1 MTGLLLSVTVPTWLA
16 IAWRKCHP
24 RSRSVTKS
32 SSAVRNIIVFR
43 LDQLGD
49 LVLTTPLFRDLKRLY
64 PGSRCTVVMPPACKS
79 IFTTNRNVDEILPLH
94 ELKVKWVPARVRWL
108 ASVLWFYW
116 TELRRRQFDLAISPR
131 WDVDESLATLLCV
144 LTNAGKRVGYG
155 AQVSPAKRR
164 LNRGFDA
171 AFDVVVPAGPVQ
183 HEVDRNLAIVEAL
196 GGKVESRRLEIR
208 LTDTDRKFA
217 SELLTHH
224 DPRRL
229 LVAIG
234 IGGRAASRKWPL
246 QRYAECIARLNQWH
260 DVQPVIVCSHDEDA
274 EASELSVMLPAP
286 PYILSGVPLRAVCAA
301 LERCDLFLGNDT
313 GTAHLAAAMDCP
325 TLVVSKHPVGGDPNH
340 ANSPERFAPRCA
352 RHRVVRPVA
361 GKRECVASCGSPR
374 AHCILHVTV
383 DRVVAAAAE
392 LLPQFE
398 RAPRPKVTANGTSNL
413 ASAAPPKQAHTPG
426 LVAVS

>member
-1 MTGLLLSVTVPTWLA
+1 MPGFLFSVAVPTWLA
-16 IAWRKCHP
+16 IAWRRVH
-24 RSRSVTKS
+24 RSRGGKGG
-32 SSAVRNIIVFR
+32 SSAVRSIIVFR

-49 LVLTTPLFRDLKRLY
+49 LVLTTPLFRELKRLY
-64 PGSRCTVVMPPACKS
+64 PEARVTAVVPRAYKA
-79 IFTTNRNVDEILPLH
+79 ILTTNRNILEILPLQ
-94 ELKVKWVPARVRWL
+94 ELKTKWLPGSARWL

-116 TELRRRQFDLAISPR
+116 TNLRQRRFDLAISPR

-144 LTNAGKRVGYG
+144 LTNASKTVGFSTQ
-155 AQVSPAKRR
+155 ASAAKRK

-171 AFDVVVPAGPVQ
+171 AFDVVVLPGPVQ
-183 HEVDRNLAIVEAL
+183 HEVDRNLAIVTAL
-196 GGKVESRRLEIR
+196 GGKVENRRVEMR
-208 LTDTDRKFA
+208 LTDNDRKFA

-361 GKRECVASCGSPR
+361 GQRECVASCGSPQ
-374 AHCILHVTV
+374 AHCILRVTV

-398 RAPRPKVTANGTSNL
+398 RAPRPRVTANGTSNL
-413 ASAAPPKQAHTPG
+413 ASAAPPKQAHTSG